1 MDNTNLYNFSF
12 VDRVDSANKLSHIL
26 KDTSILPI
34 IVGKHGVG
42 KTYFI
47 DNFFK
52 KHINSKCIRITFD
65 AEIAEHNG
73 IGEFLGALDKIN
85 KTSFLKF
92 FDLHYMSLVRLVGN
106 YIIKNQF
113 NDVSSLYNILQNTI
127 TLKTKDGSER
137 SVAEVLYEYLLEHCS
152 KEEIIIVFDN
162 FHLCDTHSL
171 FKLIPLIKKS
181 LENKCNFR
189 FIISL
194 TLLENNTV
202 KNILE
207 EKIPREEIEIL
218 EFDSYLLF
226 YEILIDILDISDIDK
241 ELVSK
246 IYNYCE
252 GNPQQLLNFM
262 HKLDAAK
269 ALKYSDRD
277 KKAKIIH
284 KEAEKILSDDSTYI
298 PLAELTIQ
306 QHFII
311 YVIIEFS
318 VLVPFDLIG
327 DIVNYVMSKT
337 FFSSQWSEKSF
348 LPEMFDLQRKGIIKL
363 ESKNSIRYVKMEHD
377 LKLNFYKKEM
387 ENTQF
392 FESINL
398 YLFEYVSNN
407 KNNRFLSENIDL
419 LLAFHSYKGN
429 ITNWQ
434 TLNFDYG
441 KKLYDKK
448 DYINAAKVFA
458 RLTSFLDLFSASEIL
473 IFIESFYNSGNYTAA
488 LNNIKKMNECE
499 LAGENLYSFLCLKA
513 KIYKFCLHQDEAE
526 RTVDQL
532 LCLRNTQD
540 DKLLNILSIEERVFA
555 NSSYNRQRSFNAYQ
569 KIKEEFK
576 DNVKVKS
583 IYGSFLK
590 TSVEFYRGQ
599 LAQEDLNEA
608 IRIAE
613 QNNDLYE
620 LGAVYTNKGFDFFWQ
635 GKIDEALNIFQEAY
649 NILIKVAEY
658 EVSYPLN
665 NMANCYIIM
674 GDYERAIHH
683 LKTALYWNKSDYV
696 KITLKILLSYCSA
709 LTGECYNTDKD
720 ENFNYILNNLDSPK
734 FADISIK
741 IKANYLVGCIYEIN
755 GLNMYAKAY
764 KDKAFKIAQN
774 HDPQY
779 LPYIWMTNYKKEID
793 TDIKKRLPNHK
804 FKGFYSHSFD
814 PWLVTLSHD

>member
-12 VDRVDSANKLSHIL
+12 VDRVDSSKKLSSIL
-26 KDTSILPI
+26 NKTSILPI

-42 KTYFI
+42 KTYFL
-47 DNFFK
+47 DNFLK
-52 KHINSKCIRITFD
+52 KHINSKYIRITFD
-65 AEIAEHNG
+65 AEITEHNG
-73 IGEFLGALDKIN
+73 LGEFLSALDKIN
-85 KTSFLKF
+85 KISFLKF
-92 FDLHYMSLVRLVGN
+92 FNLYYMSFVRLAGN
-106 YIIKNQF
+106 NIIKNQF
-113 NDVSSLYNILQNTI
+113 DDTSSLYNILQNTI
-127 TLKTKDGSER
+127 TLKTNDGNEK
-137 SVAEVLYEYLLEHCS
+137 SVAEVLFEYLLTHYS

-171 FKLIPLIKKS
+171 NNLIPLIKKS
-181 LENKCNFR
+181 LEKKSNFR

-194 TLLENNTV
+194 TLLENNIV
-202 KNILE
+202 KNRLE
-207 EKIPREEIEIL
+207 EEIPREEIEIL

-226 YEILIDILDISDIDK
+226 YEILIDILDISDLDK
-241 ELVSK
+241 GLVSK

-284 KEAEKILSDDSTYI
+284 KEAEKLLSEESTFI
-298 PLAELTIQ
+298 PLAKLSIQ

-337 FFSSQWSEKSF
+337 FFASQWSEKTF
-348 LPEMFDLQRKGIIKL
+348 IPEMLDLQNKGIIKL
-363 ESKNSIRYVKMEHD
+363 ESKNSVRFVKMEHD
-377 LKLNFYKKEM
+377 LKLSFYKKEI
-387 ENTQF
+387 ENTNF
-392 FESINL
+392 FEFINL

-407 KNNRFLSENIDL
+407 KNNSLLSEDIDF

-434 TLNFDYG
+434 TINFDYG

-448 DYINAAKVFA
+448 DYINAAKVFT
-458 RLTSFLDLFSASEIL
+458 RLTNFLDLFSASEIL

-488 LNNIKKMNECE
+488 LNNIKEINECE
-499 LAGENLYSFLCLKA
+499 LKDDNLYSFLCLKA
-513 KIYKFCLHQDEAE
+513 KIYKFCLYQEEAE

-532 LCLRNTQD
+532 LCLSNTQD
-540 DKLLNILSIEERVFA
+540 EKMLNILSIEERVFA
-555 NSSYNRQRSFNAYQ
+555 NSSYNRQRAFNAYQ
-569 KIKEEFK
+569 KIKKEFK
-576 DNVKVKS
+576 GNVKVES
-583 IYGSFLK
+583 IYGSCLK

-599 LAQEDLNEA
+599 LAQDDLNEA
-608 IRIAE
+608 IRIAK

-620 LGAVYTNKGFDFFWQ
+620 LGAVFTNKGFDFFWQ
-635 GKIDEALNIFQEAY
+635 GKIDEALSIFQDAY

-665 NMANCYIIM
+665 NMANCYIIL
-674 GDYERAIHH
+674 GDYESAIHH
-683 LKTALYWNKSDYV
+683 LKTALYWNKSYYV
-696 KITLKILLSYCSA
+696 KITLKILLSYCLA
-709 LTGECYNTDKD
+709 LTDECYNTDED
-720 ENFNYILNNLDSPK
+720 ENFNYIIKNLDSPE

-741 IKANYLVGCIYEIN
+741 IKANYLVGCIYEIKGQN
-755 GLNMYAKAY
+755 LYAKTY
-764 KDKAFKIAQN
+764 KEKAFKAAQN
-774 HDPQY
+774 HAPQY
-779 LPYIWMTNYKKEID
+779 LPYIWMTDYKKEID
-793 TDIKKRLPNHK
+793 TDIRKRLPNHK